1 MSPQEGKMDSLD
13 MQIIKNI
20 EKEGRISHEEL
31 SKRLN
36 LSRPAIHN
44 RVTKLEEQGIISGYK
59 ATINWVKLG
68 YTTYAMISLRVRT
81 TNYDVLLEQLKNLEI
96 PSLVIEECHIV
107 TGTWCI
113 LMKVRCISPLG
124 LKALQDELH
133 KIECIKES
141 STSLILSSL
150 YD

>member
-1 MSPQEGKMDSLD
+1 MDSLD

-44 RVTKLEEQGIISGYK
+44 RVNKLEEQGIIAGYK
-59 ATINWVKLG
+59 ATIDWVKLG
-68 YTTYAMISLRVRT
+68 YVTNALVSLRVRT
-81 TNYDVLLEQLKNLEI
+81 SNYDNMLRKLKKLQI
-96 PSLVIEECHIV
+96 PNLVIEECHIV

-113 LMKVRCISPLG
+113 IMKIRCTTPFE
-124 LKALQDELH
+124 LKVLQDELY
-133 KIECIKES
+133 KIDGIKES
-141 STSLILSSL
+141 STVLILSSL
-150 YD
+150 YDETED

>member
-1 MSPQEGKMDSLD
+1 MDSLD

-113 LMKVRCISPLG
+113 LMKVRCITPIG

>member
-1 MSPQEGKMDSLD
+1 MDFLD
-13 MQIIKNI
+13 MQIIKHL

-44 RVTKLEEQGIISGYK
+44 RVAKLEDQGIITGYK
-59 ATINWVKLG
+59 ATIDWSKLG
-68 YTTYAMISLRVRT
+68 FTTYAIISLRVRT
-81 TNYDVLLEQLKNLEI
+81 ADYDKLLEQLKNLAI
-96 PSLVIEECHIV
+96 PDLVIEECHIV

-113 LMKVRCISPLG
+113 LMKVRCSAPSG
-124 LKALQDELH
+124 LKAIQDELH
-133 KIECIKES
+133 KIECIRES

>member
-1 MSPQEGKMDSLD
+1 MDSLD

-44 RVTKLEEQGIISGYK
+44 RVNKLEEQGIIAGYK
-59 ATINWVKLG
+59 ATIDWVKLG
-68 YTTYAMISLRVRT
+68 FVTNALVSLRVRT
-81 TNYDVLLEQLKNLEI
+81 SNYDSMLKKLKKLQI
-96 PSLVIEECHIV
+96 PNLVIEECHIV

-113 LMKVRCISPLG
+113 IMKIRCTTPFE
-124 LKALQDELH
+124 LKVLQDELY
-133 KIECIKES
+133 KIDGIKES
-141 STSLILSSL
+141 STVLILSSL
-150 YD
+150 YDEIDE

>member
-1 MSPQEGKMDSLD
+1 MDSLD

-44 RVTKLEEQGIISGYK
+44 RVNKLEEQGIISGYK
-59 ATINWVKLG
+59 ATINWVELG
-68 YTTYAMISLRVRT
+68 YVTNALVSLRVRT
-81 TNYDVLLEQLKNLEI
+81 SNYDNMLKKLIKLQI
-96 PSLVIEECHIV
+96 PNLVIEECHLV

-113 LMKVRCISPLG
+113 IMKIRCTTPFE
-124 LKALQDELH
+124 LKVLQDELY
-133 KIECIKES
+133 KVDGIKES
-141 STSLILSSL
+141 STVLILTSL
-150 YD
+150 YDEKED

>member
-1 MSPQEGKMDSLD
+1 MDSLD

-44 RVTKLEEQGIISGYK
+44 RVTKLEEQGVITGYK
-59 ATINWVKLG
+59 ATIDWSKLG
-68 YTTYAMISLRVRT
+68 FTTYAIISLRVRT
-81 TNYDVLLEQLKNLEI
+81 ADYDKLLAQLKNLVI
-96 PSLVIEECHIV
+96 PDLVIEECHIV

-113 LMKVRCISPLG
+113 VMKVRCNTPLG
-124 LKALQDELH
+124 LKAIQDELH

>member
-1 MSPQEGKMDSLD
+1 MDFLD
-13 MQIIKNI
+13 MQIIKHL

-44 RVTKLEEQGIISGYK
+44 RVAKLEDQGIITGYK
-59 ATINWVKLG
+59 ATIDWSKLG
-68 YTTYAMISLRVRT
+68 FTTYAIISLRVRT
-81 TNYDVLLEQLKNLEI
+81 ADYDRLLEQLKKLPI
-96 PSLVIEECHIV
+96 PDLVIEECHIV

-113 LMKVRCISPLG
+113 LMKVRCSAPSG
-124 LKALQDELH
+124 LKAIQDELH
-133 KIECIKES
+133 KIECIRES

>member
-1 MSPQEGKMDSLD
+1 MDSLD

-44 RVTKLEEQGIISGYK
+44 RVTKLEEQGIITGYK
-59 ATINWVKLG
+59 ATIDWSKLG
-68 YTTYAMISLRVRT
+68 FTTYAIISLRVRT
-81 TNYDVLLEQLKNLEI
+81 ANYDKLLEQLKNLVI
-96 PSLVIEECHIV
+96 ADLVVEECHIV

-113 LMKVRCISPLG
+113 LMKVRCSTPLG
-124 LKALQDELH
+124 LKAIQDELH

>member
-1 MSPQEGKMDSLD
+1 MDSID
-13 MQIIKNI
+13 MQLIKII

-44 RVTKLEEQGIISGYK
+44 RVNKLEEQEIISGYK

-68 YTTYAMISLRVRT
+68 YTTNALVSLRVRT
-81 TNYDVLLEQLKNLEI
+81 TNYDNMLRELKKLEI
-96 PSLVIEECHIV
+96 PNLVIEECHIV

-113 LMKVRCISPLG
+113 IMKIRCTTPLE
-124 LKALQDELH
+124 LKALQDELY
-133 KIECIKES
+133 KVDGIKES
-141 STSLILSSL
+141 STSLVLSSI
-150 YD
+150 YE

>member
-1 MSPQEGKMDSLD
+1 MDSLD
-13 MQIIKNI
+13 MLIIENI

-59 ATINWVKLG
+59 AEINWSMLG
-68 YTTYAMISLRVRT
+68 YKTNAMISLRVRT
-81 TNYDVLLEQLKNLEI
+81 TNYDKFLEQLKNLKI
-96 PSLVIEECHIV
+96 ADLIIEECHIV

-124 LKALQDELH
+124 LKSLQDELH
-133 KIECIKES
+133 KIDCIKET
-141 STSLILSSL
+141 STSLILTSV
-150 YD
+150 YN

>member
-1 MSPQEGKMDSLD
+1 MDSLD

-59 ATINWVKLG
+59 AAISWVKLG
-68 YTTYAMISLRVRT
+68 YTTNDNKL
-81 TNYDVLLEQLKNLEI
+81 
-96 PSLVIEECHIV
+96 
-107 TGTWCI
+107 
-113 LMKVRCISPLG
+113 
-124 LKALQDELH
+124 
-133 KIECIKES
+133 
-141 STSLILSSL
+141 
-150 YD
+150 

>member
-1 MSPQEGKMDSLD
+1 MDSLD
-13 MQIIKNI
+13 MQIIKSI

-44 RVTKLEEQGIISGYK
+44 RVNKLEEQGVISGYK
-59 ATINWVKLG
+59 AIINWGKLG
-68 YTTYAMISLRVRT
+68 YTTNALVSLRVRT
-81 TNYDVLLEQLKNLEI
+81 TNYDELLLQLKSLQI
-96 PSLVIEECHIV
+96 PNLVIEECHIV

-113 LMKVRCISPLG
+113 LLKIRCTTPLE
-124 LKALQDELH
+124 LKALQDELY
-133 KIECIKES
+133 KIEYIKES
-141 STSLILSSL
+141 STSLILSSI

>member
-1 MSPQEGKMDSLD
+1 MDSLD
-13 MQIIKNI
+13 IQIIENI

-44 RVTKLEEQGIISGYK
+44 RVTKLEEQGVISGYK
-59 ATINWVKLG
+59 ATINWLKLG
-68 YTTYAMISLRVRT
+68 YTTNAIISLKVRT
-81 TNYDVLLEQLKNLEI
+81 TNYDKLLEQLKELKI
-96 PSLVIEECHIV
+96 KDLIVEECHIV

-113 LMKVRCISPLG
+113 LMKVRCMAPLG

-133 KIECIKES
+133 KIESIRES

-150 YD
+150 VD

>member
-1 MSPQEGKMDSLD
+1 MDSLD
-13 MQIIKNI
+13 MQIIANI

-44 RVTKLEEQGIISGYK
+44 RVTKLEEQGIISGYS
-59 ATINWVKLG
+59 ATINWSKLG

-81 TNYDVLLEQLKNLEI
+81 TNYDKLLEQLKRLEI
-96 PSLVIEECHIV
+96 VDLVIEECHIL

-133 KIECIKES
+133 KIESIKES

-150 YD
+150 YE

>member
-1 MSPQEGKMDSLD
+1 MDSLD
-13 MQIIKNI
+13 MQIIENI

-44 RVTKLEEQGIISGYK
+44 RVTKLEDQGIISGYK
-59 ATINWVKLG
+59 ATINWFKLG
-68 YTTYAMISLRVRT
+68 YTTNALISLRVRT
-81 TNYDVLLEQLKNLEI
+81 TNYDKLLEQLKRLEI
-96 PSLVIEECHIV
+96 PDLVIEECHIL

-133 KIECIKES
+133 KIDYIKES

>member
-1 MSPQEGKMDSLD
+1 MDFLD
-13 MQIIKNI
+13 MQIIKHL

-44 RVTKLEEQGIISGYK
+44 RVAKLEDQGIITGYK
-59 ATINWVKLG
+59 ATIDWSKLG
-68 YTTYAMISLRVRT
+68 FTTYAIISLRVRT
-81 TNYDVLLEQLKNLEI
+81 ADYDRLLEQLKNLPI
-96 PSLVIEECHIV
+96 PDLVIEECHIV

-113 LMKVRCISPLG
+113 LMKVRCSAPSG
-124 LKALQDELH
+124 LKAIQDELH
-133 KIECIKES
+133 KIECIRES

>member
-1 MSPQEGKMDSLD
+1 MDSLD
-13 MQIIKNI
+13 MQIIQNI

-59 ATINWVKLG
+59 ANINWFKLG
-68 YTTYAMISLRVRT
+68 FTTSALISLRVRT
-81 TNYDVLLEQLKNLEI
+81 TNYDKLLEQLKNLEI
-96 PSLVIEECHIV
+96 PELVIEECHIV

-113 LMKVRCISPLG
+113 IMKVRCITPLG

-133 KIECIKES
+133 KIETIKES
-141 STSLILSSL
+141 STSLILSSISE
-150 YD
+150 

>member
-1 MSPQEGKMDSLD
+1 MDSID
-13 MQIIKNI
+13 IQIIKNI

-59 ATINWVKLG
+59 ASIDWGKLG
-68 YTTYAMISLRVRT
+68 YNTNAIISLRVRT
-81 TNYDVLLEQLKNLEI
+81 DNYDKLLEQLKRLEVHD
-96 PSLVIEECHIV
+96 LVIEECHIV

-113 LMKVRCISPLG
+113 LIKVRCMSTLG
-124 LKALQDELH
+124 LKSLQDELH
-133 KIECIKES
+133 KIESIKES

>member
-1 MSPQEGKMDSLD
+1 MDSLD

-44 RVTKLEEQGIISGYK
+44 RVNKLEEQGIIAGYK
-59 ATINWVKLG
+59 ATIDWVKLG
-68 YTTYAMISLRVRT
+68 YVTNALVSLRVRT
-81 TNYDVLLEQLKNLEI
+81 SNYDNMLKKLKRLQI
-96 PSLVIEECHIV
+96 PNLVIEECHIV

-113 LMKVRCISPLG
+113 IMKIRCTTPFE
-124 LKALQDELH
+124 LKVLQDELY
-133 KIECIKES
+133 KIDGVKES
-141 STSLILSSL
+141 STVLILSSL
-150 YD
+150 YDEIED

>member
-1 MSPQEGKMDSLD
+1 MDALD
-13 MQIIKNI
+13 MQIITNI

-44 RVTKLEEQGIISGYK
+44 RVTKLEEQGIITGYK
-59 ATINWVKLG
+59 ATIDWSKLG
-68 YTTYAMISLRVRT
+68 FTTYALISLRVRT
-81 TNYDVLLEQLKNLEI
+81 SDYDKLLEELKNLLV
-96 PSLVIEECHIV
+96 PDLVIEECHIV

-113 LMKVRCISPLG
+113 IMKVRCYTPMG
-124 LKALQDELH
+124 LKAIQDELH
-133 KIECIKES
+133 KIECIRET

-150 YD
+150 SE

>member
-1 MSPQEGKMDSLD
+1 MDSLD
-13 MQIIKNI
+13 LEIIKNI

-44 RVTKLEEQGIISGYK
+44 RVNKLEEQGIISGYR
-59 ATINWVKLG
+59 ANIDWVKLG
-68 YTTYAMISLRVRT
+68 YTTNALISLRVRT
-81 TNYDVLLEQLKNLEI
+81 TNYDNLLRVLKQLHVPNL
-96 PSLVIEECHIV
+96 VVEECHIV

-113 LMKVRCISPLG
+113 MMKVRCTSPLE
-124 LKALQDELH
+124 LKSLQDEMY
-133 KIECIKES
+133 KIDCIKES

>member
-1 MSPQEGKMDSLD
+1 MDSLD

-44 RVTKLEEQGIISGYK
+44 RVSKLEEQGIIIGYK
-59 ATINWVKLG
+59 ALIDWTKLG
-68 YTTYAMISLRVRT
+68 FNTHALISLRVRT
-81 TNYDVLLEQLKNLEI
+81 IDYDKLLQQLKNLDI
-96 PSLVIEECHIV
+96 PDLVVEECHII

-113 LMKVRCISPLG
+113 IMKVRCAAPSG
-124 LKALQDELH
+124 LKTIQDELH
-133 KIECIKES
+133 KIECIRES

>member
-1 MSPQEGKMDSLD
+1 MDSIDL
-13 MQIIKNI
+13 QIIKTI

-59 ATINWVKLG
+59 ATINWGKLG
-68 YTTYAMISLRVRT
+68 YTTNAIISLRVRT
-81 TNYDVLLEQLKNLEI
+81 TNYDKLLEQLKRLEI
-96 PSLVIEECHIV
+96 QDLVIEECHIV

-113 LMKVRCISPLG
+113 LMKVRCLAPLG

-133 KIECIKES
+133 KIESIKES
-141 STSLILSSL
+141 STSLVLSSL
-150 YD
+150 YE

>member
-1 MSPQEGKMDSLD
+1 MDFLD
-13 MQIIKNI
+13 MQIIKHL

-44 RVTKLEEQGIISGYK
+44 RVAKLEDQGIITGYK
-59 ATINWVKLG
+59 AMIDWSKLG
-68 YTTYAMISLRVRT
+68 FTTYAIISLRVRT
-81 TNYDVLLEQLKNLEI
+81 ADYDKLLEQLKNLDI
-96 PSLVIEECHIV
+96 PDLVIEECHIV

-113 LMKVRCISPLG
+113 LMKVRCSAPSG
-124 LKALQDELH
+124 LKAIQDELH
-133 KIECIKES
+133 KIECIRES

>member
-1 MSPQEGKMDSLD
+1 MDSLD

-59 ATINWVKLG
+59 AAISWVKLG
-68 YTTYAMISLRVRT
+68 YTTNAMISLKVRT
-81 TNYDVLLEQLKNLEI
+81 TSYDKLLEQLKRLEI
-96 PSLVIEECHIV
+96 QDLVIEECHIV

-124 LKALQDELH
+124 LKVLQDELH
-133 KIECIKES
+133 KIDSIKES

>member
-1 MSPQEGKMDSLD
+1 MDFLD
-13 MQIIKNI
+13 LQIIKNM

-44 RVTKLEEQGIISGYK
+44 RVVKLEDQGIIAGYK
-59 ATINWVKLG
+59 AVIDWTKLG
-68 YTTYAMISLRVRT
+68 YTTYAIISLRVRT
-81 TNYDVLLEQLKNLEI
+81 DDYDRLLKQLKNLII
-96 PSLVIEECHIV
+96 PDLVIEECHIV

-113 LMKVRCISPLG
+113 IMKVRCMAPAG
-124 LKALQDELH
+124 LKAIQDELH
-133 KIECIKES
+133 KIDCIRES
-141 STSLILSSL
+141 STSLILSSI

>member
-1 MSPQEGKMDSLD
+1 MDFLD
-13 MQIIKNI
+13 MQIINNI

-44 RVTKLEEQGIISGYK
+44 RVTKLEEQGIITGYK
-59 ATINWVKLG
+59 ATINWSKLG
-68 YTTYAMISLRVRT
+68 FTTYAIISLRVRT
-81 TNYDVLLEQLKNLEI
+81 SDYDKLLDKLKNLVI
-96 PSLVIEECHIV
+96 PDLVIEECHIV

-113 LMKVRCISPLG
+113 VMKVRCNTPLG
-124 LKALQDELH
+124 LKAIQDELH
-133 KIECIKES
+133 KIDCIRES

-150 YD
+150 ND

>member
-1 MSPQEGKMDSLD
+1 MDFLD
-13 MQIIKNI
+13 MQIIKNM

-44 RVTKLEEQGIISGYK
+44 RVAKLEDQGIIAGYK
-59 ATINWVKLG
+59 AVIDWTKLG
-68 YTTYAMISLRVRT
+68 YTTYAIISLRVRT
-81 TNYDVLLEQLKNLEI
+81 DDYDKLLKQLKNLVI
-96 PSLVIEECHIV
+96 PDLVIEECHIV

-113 LMKVRCISPLG
+113 LMKVRCMAPTG
-124 LKALQDELH
+124 LKAIQDELH
-133 KIECIKES
+133 KIDCIRES
-141 STSLILSSL
+141 STSLILSSI

>member
-1 MSPQEGKMDSLD
+1 MDSLD

-44 RVTKLEEQGIISGYK
+44 RVTKLEEQNIISGYK

-68 YTTYAMISLRVRT
+68 FTTNALISLRVRT
-81 TNYDVLLEQLKNLEI
+81 TDYDNLLVQLNELEI
-96 PSLVIEECHIV
+96 PNLVIEECHIV

-113 LMKVRCISPLG
+113 IMKVRCTTPLE
-124 LKALQDELH
+124 LKAIQDELH
-133 KIECIKES
+133 KIESIKES
-141 STSLILSSL
+141 STSLILSSI